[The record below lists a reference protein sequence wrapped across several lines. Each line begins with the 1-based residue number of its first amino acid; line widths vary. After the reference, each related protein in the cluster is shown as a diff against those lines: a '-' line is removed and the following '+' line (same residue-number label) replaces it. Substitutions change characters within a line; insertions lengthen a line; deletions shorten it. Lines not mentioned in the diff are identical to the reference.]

1 MQQPLTTLSGLIL
14 LAVFLVSS
22 PVVIALEIV
31 PGVGTGLLYT
41 DNARLSANDEEND
54 LIVVGYVGAKIN
66 ENSGAFRLNAEAE
79 LIHLHYTKGTFSNQD
94 YPGLSLT
101 GGYEQIRDRLD
112 WQVQNFFTQT
122 LVDSDD
128 GVTPDNIRDTNV
140 FTLGPSIRFPI
151 SGRQT
156 VTVKPQYRNFY
167 YEDVGDNNQDD
178 NQQYAL
184 SANWF
189 YGMYPTMGVSLN
201 GDVTKVVYEAS
212 GGARDYIRSTV
223 LAGPSGKR
231 ARSVYSLN
239 LGGTHINWDNSGSTS
254 GFAGNLTWLYNL
266 TGRSSARAYLS
277 SDLTDTGTLLLGSQN
292 NPDDGDFS
300 NVQSSNEV
308 VRNSILRLTYRHEDA
323 TLNTELWG
331 EFRDLDY
338 QGEEGDQSGQ
348 EDREIRA
355 IGASISY
362 RVTAALSTGVFGGYT
377 RTKETDTDLEDKSYS
392 ITGTVGYQLTRKLR
406 TNLDLRYQNQDSKGD
421 LSNEY
426 SEFSSFV
433 RLVYGFARLDR
444 RALRWRR

>member
-1 MQQPLTTLSGLIL
+1 MQQPVSSLSGLIL
-14 LAVFLVSS
+14 LAVLLVGS
-22 PVVIALEIV
+22 PVVTALEIL

-41 DNARLSANDEEND
+41 DNARLTADDEKDD
-54 LIVVGYVGAKIN
+54 LIVVGYVGAKID
-66 ENSGAFRLNAEAE
+66 ENRGPLSLNAEAE
-79 LIHLHYTKGTFSNQD
+79 LIHLHYTKGTFSNQN

-101 GGYEQIRDRLD
+101 GGYEQIRGRLD
-112 WQVQNFFTQT
+112 WQIQNFFTQT
-122 LVDSDD
+122 LVDSDE

-201 GDVTKVVYEAS
+201 GDVTKVVYDAS

-266 TGRSSARAYLS
+266 TGRSSARVYLS
-277 SDLTDTGTLLLGSQN
+277 SDLTGTGNLLLDSQN

-300 NVQSSNEV
+300 NVQGSNNV
-308 VRNSILRLTYRHEDA
+308 VRNSILRLTYRHEED

-338 QGEEGDQSGQ
+338 RGGKGAQSDLD
-348 EDREIRA
+348 DREIRE
-355 IGASISY
+355 IGASMGY
-362 RVTAALSTGVFGGYT
+362 RVTAVLSTGLFGRYKWN
-377 RTKETDTDLEDKSYS
+377 KETNTDRRDERYS
-392 ITGTVGYQLTRKLR
+392 ITGTVGYQLTSKLR
-406 TNLDLRYQNQDSKGD
+406 TVLDLGYQNQRSKGGLGD
-421 LSNEY
+421 EY
-426 SEFSSFV
+426 REFSSFV
-433 RLVYGFARLDR
+433 RLVYGFARVDR